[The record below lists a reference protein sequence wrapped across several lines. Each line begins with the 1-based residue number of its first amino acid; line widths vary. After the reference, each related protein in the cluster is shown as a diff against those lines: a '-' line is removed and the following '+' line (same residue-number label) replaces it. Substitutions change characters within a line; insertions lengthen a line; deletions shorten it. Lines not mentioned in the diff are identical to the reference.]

1 MRACVCRVD
10 VEAKAGGKD
19 KAEAAQRVA
28 MSEAKALTDK
38 VKNPSPLPSLPSLP
52 SLLPSYR
59 LYCCTLS
66 GCEPTQKTPG
76 P

>member
-1 MRACVCRVD
+1 MFVRACRVD

-38 VKNPSPLPSLPSLP
+38 VKKHSSPSSPSSLS
-52 SLLPSYR
+52 SLLPS
-59 LYCCTLS
+59 
-66 GCEPTQKTPG
+66 
-76 P
+76 